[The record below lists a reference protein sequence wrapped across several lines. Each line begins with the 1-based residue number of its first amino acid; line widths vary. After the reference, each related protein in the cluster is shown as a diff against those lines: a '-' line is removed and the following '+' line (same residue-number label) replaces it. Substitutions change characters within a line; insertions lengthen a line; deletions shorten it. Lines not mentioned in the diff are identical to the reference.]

1 MLLNASMISSCV
13 LYFLSSL
20 LSIVS
25 FIAYTLSPELINAE
39 LSSTSSMRI
48 PSSRK
53 VVINACKSFLLRNS
67 RCNSKW
73 FERCFKYF
81 SSAGKNCKITIYTA
95 AKMSA
100 TV

>member
-48 PSSRK
+48 PNSRK

-81 SSAGKNCKITIYTA
+81 SSAGKNCK
-95 AKMSA
+95 KCEKNGGDGM
-100 TV
+100 